1 MKPPMAIRI
10 YKGIGGE
17 KESKPN
23 PEKVDLL
30 PKGYII
36 FVLIFRF
43 KVNFYVVGVKKSNKS
58 IKEIRSEKS
67 S

>member
-10 YKGIGGE
+10 YKGIGG
-17 KESKPN
+17 KESEPD

-43 KVNFYVVGVKKSNKS
+43 KVNFYVV
-58 IKEIRSEKS
+58 
-67 S
+67 